1 MSSLFDIKDINFKK
15 LNLKPGDTLVMSFA
29 YPNPYFELDEIYNMY
44 TSIKSV
50 LPENIIFIAKPKSID
65 LEVEK

>member
-1 MSSLFDIKDINFKK
+1 MSSSFDINFKK

-29 YPNPYFELDEIYNMY
+29 YPNPYFELDEIYQMC

-50 LPENIIFIAKPKSID
+50 LPENINFIAKPKCID